1 MKFGS
6 LNKKTCIFQMVV
18 SDLAYDYPIAS
29 NNHHKSRHDFTSVS
43 MAKNVSDNRRSVQTL
58 VRAGV
63 FINGI

>member
-1 MKFGS
+1 
-6 LNKKTCIFQMVV
+6 MVV

-58 VRAGV
+58 VRGGV